1 MTTEESSVLIV
12 SASRKILLPVLM
24 SHVKALLERQE
35 EQCAC
40 VDILSEMMDLLHSE
54 EMVSSNLI
62 IITDSALDVR
72 RKTSLSILK

>member
-1 MTTEESSVLIV
+1 
-12 SASRKILLPVLM
+12 M

-54 EMVSSNLI
+54 EMVSSELI
-62 IITDSALDVR
+62 IFTDSALYVR
-72 RKTSLSILK
+72 RYTLLGRLK

>member
-1 MTTEESSVLIV
+1 MININHASF

-35 EQCAC
+35 EHGAC

-54 EMVSSNLI
+54 EMVSSEFI
-62 IITDSALDVR
+62 IITDSFL
-72 RKTSLSILK
+72 LSGM